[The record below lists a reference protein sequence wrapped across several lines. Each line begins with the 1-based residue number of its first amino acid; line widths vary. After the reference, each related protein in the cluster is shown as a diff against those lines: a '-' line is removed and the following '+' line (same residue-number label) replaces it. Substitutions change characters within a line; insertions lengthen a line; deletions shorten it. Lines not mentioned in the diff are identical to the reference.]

1 MHSPRELPLSEQPP
15 LAPLSRWVECG
26 WFLDTPEAVTGHRVP
41 PDGCL
46 DIVYDRSNGLRAI
59 GTMTREQRFHFP
71 SGAHLAG
78 VRFRPGMAG
87 IFLGVSPAELTD
99 TSTPL
104 EDLWPRRARELERQL
119 DDARSIQ
126 DAMRILL
133 GNLPAPGAAL
143 TPMQQAIES
152 LSATN
157 GTADLDVVA
166 RQANLS
172 PRQFRRRCL
181 EESGL
186 TPKRLCRVLR
196 FQHACRLASDDLDRS
211 EVDRLDWPAI
221 ALEAEYFDQSHLI
234 RDFQEFTGHTP
245 MAVFSNTRA
254 GHSR

>member
-1 MHSPRELPLSEQPP
+1 MQVYRELPLIEQPP
-15 LAPLSRWVECG
+15 LAPLSRWVECS
-26 WFLDTPEAVTGHRVP
+26 WYLDTAEAVTGHRVP

-71 SGAHLAG
+71 KGAHLAG

-87 IFLGVSPAELTD
+87 RFLGVSPAELTD

-104 EDLWPRRARELERQL
+104 EDLWPRRARQLERQL

-133 GNLPAPGAAL
+133 GSLPAPDAL
-143 TPMQQAIES
+143 TPLQQAIES

-157 GTADLDVVA
+157 GNADLDVVA

-196 FQHACRLASDDLDRS
+196 FRHACRIAG

>member
-1 MHSPRELPLSEQPP
+1 MVHEQPP
-15 LAPLSRWVECG
+15 LAPLSRWVECS
-26 WFLDTPEAVTGHRVP
+26 WFLDTTEAVPGHRVP

-46 DIVYDRSNGLRAI
+46 DIVYDRLNGLRAI

-71 SGAHLAG
+71 KGAQLAG
-78 VRFRPGMAG
+78 IRFRPGMAG
-87 IFLGVSPAELTD
+87 SFLGASPAELTD

-104 EDLWPRRARELERQL
+104 EDLWPQRARELRRRL
-119 DDARSIQ
+119 DDAKSIQ

-133 GNLPAPGAAL
+133 GNLPAPNAAL
-143 TPMQQAIES
+143 TPTQQAIES
-152 LSATN
+152 LAAAN
-157 GTADLDVVA
+157 GNADLEIAA

-196 FQHACRLASDDLDRS
+196 FRHACRMASDDVGRG
-211 EVDRLDWPAI
+211 EGDRLDWPAI
-221 ALEAEYFDQSHLI
+221 AVEAEYFDQSHLI

-245 MAVFSNTRA
+245 MAVFSNTRS
-254 GHSR
+254 GRSG

>member
-1 MHSPRELPLSEQPP
+1 MQVDRELPLCEQPA
-15 LAPLSRWVECG
+15 LAPLSRWVECS
-26 WFLDTPEAVTGHRVP
+26 WVLDTSEAVTGHRVP

-46 DIVYDRSNGLRAI
+46 DIVYNRSNGLRAI

-71 SGAHLAG
+71 EGAQLAG

-87 IFLGVSPAELTD
+87 RFLGVAPSELTD
-99 TSTPL
+99 TSAPL
-104 EDLWPRRARELERQL
+104 EDLWPRRARELQRRL
-119 DDARSIQ
+119 DDAKSIQ

-133 GNLPAPGAAL
+133 GNLPAPDAAL
-143 TPMQQAIES
+143 TPMQQAIEW

-157 GTADLDVVA
+157 GNADLDVVA

-172 PRQFRRRCL
+172 LRQFRRRCL

-196 FQHACRLASDDLDRS
+196 FRHACRIAG